1 MEPKSLKDVFD
12 NAFNEISEIR
22 ESFTP
27 KLTPREVGTITTVST
42 GIANVSGL
50 PSVGFE
56 ELVKFPGEVFGIAF
70 NVDEKEIGVVLL
82 GEYSHLHAGDE
93 VERTGRVMD
102 VVVGEGLLG
111 RVIDPLGRPLD
122 GQRTCNLQQALAYR
136 TPQRANYGSFS
147 CHSASPDRYQSY

>member
-12 NAFNEISEIR
+12 NAFTEISEIR
-22 ESFTP
+22 ESFTS
-27 KLTPREVGTITTVST
+27 KLTLREVGTITTVSM

-93 VERTGRVMD
+93 V
-102 VVVGEGLLG
+102 
-111 RVIDPLGRPLD
+111 
-122 GQRTCNLQQALAYR
+122 
-136 TPQRANYGSFS
+136 
-147 CHSASPDRYQSY
+147 

>member
-12 NAFNEISEIR
+12 NAFTEISEIR
-22 ESFTP
+22 ESFTS
-27 KLTPREVGTITTVST
+27 KLTLREVGTITTVSM

-82 GEYSHLHAGDE
+82 GEHSHLHAGDE
-93 VERTGRVMD
+93 V
-102 VVVGEGLLG
+102 
-111 RVIDPLGRPLD
+111 
-122 GQRTCNLQQALAYR
+122 
-136 TPQRANYGSFS
+136 
-147 CHSASPDRYQSY
+147 